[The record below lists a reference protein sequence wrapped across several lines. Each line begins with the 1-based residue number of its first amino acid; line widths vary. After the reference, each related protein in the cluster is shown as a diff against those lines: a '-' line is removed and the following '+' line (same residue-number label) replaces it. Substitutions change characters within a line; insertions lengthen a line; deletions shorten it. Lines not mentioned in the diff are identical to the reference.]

1 MAGDRGF
8 IQRRISAQDG
18 LEIAFRDYP
27 PLDPAGRR
35 RTPIVSLA
43 GITRNSN
50 DFDVPASHFRQ
61 RRRIIALD
69 MRGRGASGRDPS
81 GKSYQPET
89 YLLDI
94 HAVLTALNLGP
105 AIFCGTSLGAFLTMG
120 VAVLFPTAVHGAIL
134 NDASPVI
141 DQSLIDRLRSN
152 AKHLTHLRPKDVAE
166 AKAALKEALAHT
178 GLTLESDWDAL
189 TEGTYQ
195 PGPDGR
201 LIATWDPLL
210 AGQIEKAPREEE
222 LWPIFLALKRWPIL
236 LVRGGKSDF
245 VTDQTMA
252 RMQTAHGQMSVVTVP
267 SAGHSPTLK
276 EPISIAAIDR
286 YLEEIDG

>member
-1 MAGDRGF
+1 MPSDRGF
-8 IQRRISAQDG
+8 IQRRLSAQDG

-27 PLDPAGRR
+27 PLKPGAARQK
-35 RTPIVSLA
+35 PIVYLP

-50 DFDVPASHFRQ
+50 DFHVPAMHLRK

-69 MRGRGASGRDPS
+69 LRGRGLSDRDPS
-81 GKSYQPET
+81 GKSYRPET

-94 HAVLTALNLGP
+94 HALLTALDLGP
-105 AIFCGTSLGAFLTMG
+105 TIFCGTSLGAFLTMG
-120 VAVLFPTAVHGAIL
+120 VAMLFPTHVHGAIL

-141 DQSLIDRLRSN
+141 DQALIDRLRGSV
-152 AKHLTHLRPKDVAE
+152 AHLTYLRPKDAAE
-166 AKAALKEALAHT
+166 AKAALKETLTHS
-178 GLTLESDWDAL
+178 GLTLEEDWEDL
-189 TEGTYQ
+189 TEGSYQ

-201 LIATWDPLL
+201 LVATWDPLL
-210 AGQIEKAPREEE
+210 AERIEKAPPEEE
-222 LWPIFLALKRWPIL
+222 LWPIFLALRRWPIL

-245 VTDQTMA
+245 VTDETLA
-252 RMQTAHGQMSVVTVP
+252 RMQRAHGQMSVVTVP
-267 SAGHSPTLK
+267 TAGHAPTLR